1 MRTSR
6 PEEAELS
13 SHKMRV
19 KPEDKSQRVT
29 LFLGADTAHVEHQVS
44 GRGQGP
50 WGLLGA
56 AAKEQLKYTQLLFP
70 EIKWFSVLV
79 CRPRNFSKTKK
90 PSVAGKAVCSCAC
103 LPCLGTFPG
112 ALGMIYTLGCPH
124 TGGLVSGT
132 VWWISASLQ
141 QTLAAGGPR

>member
-1 MRTSR
+1 MQ
-6 PEEAELS
+6 AELS

-50 WGLLGA
+50 WGPLGA

-70 EIKWFSVLV
+70 EIKWFGVLV
-79 CRPRNFSKTKK
+79 CRPRNLSLNKETL
-90 PSVAGKAVCSCAC
+90 SSRESCVFMC
-103 LPCLGTFPG
+103 LSPMPG

-124 TGGLVSGT
+124 TGRPVSD
-132 VWWISASLQ
+132 
-141 QTLAAGGPR
+141 TL